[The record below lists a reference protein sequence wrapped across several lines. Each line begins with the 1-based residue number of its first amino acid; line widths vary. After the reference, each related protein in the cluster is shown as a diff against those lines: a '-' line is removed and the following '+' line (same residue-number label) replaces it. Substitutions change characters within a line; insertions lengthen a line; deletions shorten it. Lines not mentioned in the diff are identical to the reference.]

1 MVRPLEQ
8 ADSSSAARTLLFTHV
23 RRSRSSDDVV
33 AQIRNAIVD
42 GRFKSGDRLPSER
55 QLCTSFGVSRPTLRE
70 ALRTLE
76 VLGVIE
82 IRTGSSGGI
91 FASEPQG
98 DQLGAALGALLQ
110 FRGATADELAEF
122 RVSFESETARWA
134 AERADVSDAAR
145 ISDIAERFVDLA
157 EEDGLP
163 WSVLV
168 ELDISFH
175 EALAS
180 ASKNAVRVGIMLG
193 IHRAVHDA
201 SSSIAPKATPA
212 VRRMIGRELRDIAD
226 AVAAHDARRAERLT
240 AKHVKKFAEL
250 ERTTYRKPI

>member
-8 ADSSSAARTLLFTHV
+8 TDSYPAADALRFTHV

-33 AQIRNAIVD
+33 AQIKNAIVT
-42 GRFKSGDRLPSER
+42 GRFKTGDRLPNER
-55 QLCTSFGVSRPTLRE
+55 RLCTSFGVSRPTLRE

-82 IRTGSSGGI
+82 IRPGSTGGI

-98 DQLGAALGALLQ
+98 DHLGAALGALLQ
-110 FRGATADELAEF
+110 FRGATVDELAEF

-134 AERADVSDAAR
+134 AERADFADVAR
-145 ISDIAERFVDLA
+145 ISEIADQFSTLA

-163 WSVLV
+163 WRVLV

-175 EALAS
+175 EALAA

-193 IHRAVHDA
+193 IHRALHDA
-201 SSSIAPKATPA
+201 SSSLAPEATPA
-212 VRRMIGRELRDIAD
+212 VRRVIGKELREIAG
-226 AVAAHDARRAERLT
+226 AVAAHDAKRAARLT

-250 ERTTYRKPI
+250 ERSTSQKPA